1 MHSVVIKQKEHY
13 RYKMY
18 FE

>member
-1 MHSVVIKQKEHY
+1 MHSVVIKQKERY